1 MRGGMAYP
9 RALAVA
15 AASLAVLLAGCA
27 STADKAQAASL
38 RERAALRLQL
48 ASAYYEQGQFG
59 VALTEAEQALA
70 LAPGDAQAHGMR
82 ALILAAMRQSGP
94 AEKDFLYALRLAP
107 HNPELSNNYGQFLCQ
122 TGRAAQSLA
131 YFDAA
136 LQDAAYATPEKAL
149 NNGGA
154 CSLGL
159 KDYARASAYWLRAER
174 VAPGVASTYAGL
186 ARTYYEQ
193 QEYRQAAHY
202 LERLGGVTIMESQ
215 TADVLWLAIKVR
227 HKLGDAGA
235 EAGLVAQLC
244 RHHSGSPEY
253 AAYQSGAFDE

>member
-1 MRGGMAYP
+1 M
-9 RALAVA
+9 
-15 AASLAVLLAGCA
+15 
-27 STADKAQAASL
+27 
-38 RERAALRLQL
+38 
-48 ASAYYEQGQFG
+48 
-59 VALTEAEQALA
+59 
-70 LAPGDAQAHGMR
+70 
-82 ALILAAMRQSGP
+82 P

-136 LQDAAYATPEKAL
+136 LQDAAYVTPEKAL

-154 CSLGL
+154 CSLAV

-174 VAPGVASTYAGL
+174 IAPGVASTYAGL

-193 QEYRQAAHY
+193 QDYRQAARY

-235 EAGLVAQLC
+235 EAGLVAQLR